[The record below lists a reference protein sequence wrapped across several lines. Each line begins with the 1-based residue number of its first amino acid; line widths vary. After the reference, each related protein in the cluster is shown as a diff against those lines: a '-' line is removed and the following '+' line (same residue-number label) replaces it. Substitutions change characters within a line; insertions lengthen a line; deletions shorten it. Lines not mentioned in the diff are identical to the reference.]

1 MIEPLPA
8 TRDKQGHLV
17 QYHGRIAYVH
27 DYWRLVYI
35 GTIDG
40 KHEFFAE
47 KSYRQNLGDISF
59 AEAKKQLIELAR
71 RDP

>member
-17 QYHGRIAYVH
+17 QYPGRIAYVH
-27 DYWRLVYI
+27 DDWRLVYI

-40 KHEFFAE
+40 RHEFFAE
-47 KSYRQNLGDISF
+47 KSHRQNLGDISF